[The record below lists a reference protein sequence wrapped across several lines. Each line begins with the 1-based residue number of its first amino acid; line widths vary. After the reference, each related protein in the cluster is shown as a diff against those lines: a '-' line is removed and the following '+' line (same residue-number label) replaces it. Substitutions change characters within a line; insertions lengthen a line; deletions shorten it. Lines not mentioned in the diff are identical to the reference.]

1 MKAGRHRDRQLHLIF
16 PSGRFDHG
24 TRLLGQLNVVFYSK
38 QLQGIPVVPP
48 RLLRGFKSDSG
59 AIQQRG
65 LKNQALQKAWWGIK
79 LGQSSETRYRNRIEL
94 SSALVVAIPN
104 ATSAVGKT
112 LDGSFV
118 ALSAIALTKMFLCL
132 LKELSDSCL

>member
-1 MKAGRHRDRQLHLIF
+1 MVRCSEARYCNR
-16 PSGRFDHG
+16 SG
-24 TRLLGQLNVVFYSK
+24 LG
-38 QLQGIPVVPP
+38 
-48 RLLRGFKSDSG
+48 
-59 AIQQRG
+59 
-65 LKNQALQKAWWGIK
+65 
-79 LGQSSETRYRNRIEL
+79 
-94 SSALVVAIPN
+94 SALVVAVPN